1 MSFDTKPQNIIKLIK
16 NYWQLELPKLIISV
30 HGGIANYGLQTKLK
44 QAIQRGLIKVANTSQ
59 IWIITA
65 GTDTGSFSKLFSL
78 VNVKILLKK
87 CIKGVVKHIGDIL
100 KDNHPKS
107 RHNVIEI
114 GIAPWGV
121 VNERESLIGH
131 GVYLKNLN

>member
-1 MSFDTKPQNIIKLIK
+1 MLRF
-16 NYWQLELPKLIISV
+16 
-30 HGGIANYGLQTKLK
+30 H
-44 QAIQRGLIKVANTSQ
+44 
-59 IWIITA
+59 
-65 GTDTGSFSKLFSL
+65 
-78 VNVKILLKK
+78 LKK

-131 GVYLKNLN
+131 GVYLKNFKQILSIKIKILK